1 MQLQDIFLQFV
12 NMSLMAAVI
21 IVAILGIRLLM
32 KRAPK
37 LFSYMLWAIV
47 LFRLLCPVS
56 FSTEFSV
63 FNALDMSASKEGRV
77 EIITDGIIYVEDKVV
92 KLDTVETAYTTSES
106 KESLSEV
113 QSEDAFLPTVMAED
127 DVIADAMDEAV
138 VQKAENAK
146 ESAVNLTTWLAGI
159 WLTGVVAICI
169 YSIVQMLI
177 LRRNLIGA
185 VPYKEN
191 IYYADHISS
200 PFVLGF
206 IRPKIYVPSSIEKS
220 EWDYIIMHEKYH
232 IRRGDH
238 IVRILAFLALC
249 VHWFNPLVWIA
260 FMQSGKDMEMSCDE
274 AVMRQ
279 MKQDIRAEY
288 SESLLRLATGRRYMT
303 AMPLSF
309 GEGDTKG
316 RVKNVMRYKKPTAWV
331 MVGALVLCVIA
342 VVVLG
347 GNPLKEEQETV
358 LQEQQQEEQ
367 IEEVASAEAVYVLAD
382 MDLEPSELVSV
393 TEQDLRQNSITTEPL
408 SSYEAG
414 EKGFAIEIFKL
425 SEMWMMDEAQYYYPS
440 HEDQLRMWELL
451 KGIGWTVDD
460 ETKPWLSM
468 KETGWKIRCNQQT
481 YMVFEGGYI
490 YWEKAEEGGETKRY
504 FGQSIEL
511 YEMIQQELA
520 LKVRYK
526 PIEPTQIQ
534 GIISAGIFDDEDY
547 GFGQKTIDDPE
558 TLALFER
565 WFQDAEY
572 IWGGVD
578 CELTTLHLCFEDEML
593 NLALAT
599 DGSPVFV
606 LNGVFYNFC
615 PMEYRERGDWDMED
629 FKMYFEPIPEQVKG
643 EAKNYIQE
651 QFELY
656 GEGYSDWRIEDLRY
670 QYTYDDFNGMKLHI
684 YRFNYEFLAINP
696 DEVELVGGMEIDE
709 EGWVVPGYPNSH
721 HLIFEEKDGKL
732 KFLVK
737 FGANDC
743 YPGDITYTSDLQN
756 WWDNRN
762 NE

>member
-1 MQLQDIFLQFV
+1 MQLQDIFLQIV

-21 IVAILGIRLLM
+21 IVAILGIRQVI

-37 LFSYMLWAIV
+37 AFSYMLWLVV

-56 FSTEFSV
+56 FSTEFSLFNV
-63 FNALDMSASKEGRV
+63 FDWNTSENGRV
-77 EIITDGIIYVEDKVV
+77 DIVANRFVYVEDTIATKDVQDISNSKVSALQEEMLIQDGYIKTELV
-92 KLDTVETAYTTSES
+92 VEDIAKDEMAQIAVTNQRIDIKTV
-106 KESLSEV
+106 
-113 QSEDAFLPTVMAED
+113 
-127 DVIADAMDEAV
+127 AMV
-138 VQKAENAK
+138 
-146 ESAVNLTTWLAGI
+146 I
-159 WLTGVVAICI
+159 WLSGIAVLAV
-169 YSIVQMLI
+169 YSVVQMLI

-200 PFVLGF
+200 PFVLGV
-206 IRPKIYVPSSIEKS
+206 IIPKIYVPSSVEKS
-220 EWDYIIMHEKYH
+220 EWDYIIMHEKHH

-260 FMQSGKDMEMSCDE
+260 FIESGKDMEMSCDE

-288 SESLLRLATGRRYMT
+288 SESLLRLTTGRRYMT

-316 RVKNVMRYKKPTAWV
+316 RVKNVMRYKKPTLWV
-331 MVGALVLCVIA
+331 MLGAVVLCVVA
-342 VVVLG
+342 VVMLG
-347 GNPLKEEQETV
+347 GNPPKEEQEAETQATDV
-358 LQEQQQEEQ
+358 QELQQEEQ
-367 IEEVASAEAVYVLAD
+367 PEEVASTEAVYILAD
-382 MDLEPSELVSV
+382 MDFVPSELVSAENV
-393 TEQDLRQNSITTEPL
+393 KEYGIVLEPL
-408 SSYEAG
+408 SSGGAG
-414 EKGFAIEIFKL
+414 EKGFAIEVYEL
-425 SEMWMMDEAQYYYPS
+425 SEAWMMDGAHYYYP
-440 HEDQLRMWELL
+440 EQEEQLKMWELL
-451 KGIGWTVDD
+451 SGIGWTVDD
-460 ETKPWLSM
+460 ETPWLSM
-468 KETGWKIRCNQQT
+468 KETGWKIHCNQQT
-481 YMVFEGGYI
+481 FMVFEGGYI
-490 YWEKAEEGGETKRY
+490 YWEKAEQGGETKRY

-511 YEMIQQELA
+511 CDMIQQELA
-520 LKVRYK
+520 LNVRYK
-526 PIEPTQIQ
+526 PIDPTQIE
-534 GIISAGIFDDEDY
+534 GIISLGIMGEEDY
-547 GFGQKTIDDPE
+547 GFGQESISDPE

-565 WFQDAEY
+565 WFQEAEY
-572 IWGGVD
+572 IGGGVD
-578 CELTTLHLCFEDEML
+578 CEVTNLHLCFEDGML

-599 DGSPVFV
+599 DGRPVYAI
-606 LNGVFYNFC
+606 NGVFYNFC

-629 FKMYFEPIPEQVKG
+629 FKMYFEPISEQVKG
-643 EAKNYIQE
+643 EAKNYVQE

-696 DEVELVGGMEIDE
+696 DEIELVGGMEIDE
-709 EGWVVPGYPNSH
+709 EGWVVPGYPNSN

-732 KFLVK
+732 EFVGK

-743 YPGDITYTSDLQN
+743 YPGDEIYTSDLQN

-762 NE
+762 NQ

>member
-21 IVAILGIRLLM
+21 IVAILGIRMLM

-106 KESLSEV
+106 KESLSAV

-127 DVIADAMDEAV
+127 DVIADAMNEAV
-138 VQKAENAK
+138 VQKAKNTK
-146 ESAVNLTTWLAGI
+146 ESEVNLTIWLAGI
-159 WLTGVVAICI
+159 WLAGVVVICI

-200 PFVLGF
+200 PFVLGV

-260 FMQSGKDMEMSCDE
+260 FIQSGKDMEMSCDE

-367 IEEVASAEAVYVLAD
+367 IEEVASADAVYVLAD
-382 MDLEPSELVSV
+382 MDLEPSELISV
-393 TEQDLRQNSITTEPL
+393 TEQNLRENSITTEPL

-490 YWEKAEEGGETKRY
+490 YWEKVDYGVETVRY

-511 YEMIQQELA
+511 CEMIEQELA
-520 LKVRYK
+520 LRVRYK
-526 PIEPTQIQ
+526 PIDPTQIK
-534 GIISAGIFDDEDY
+534 GITHLSISDFENH
-547 GFGQKTIDDPE
+547 GFGEKSISDPE

-578 CELTTLHLCFEDEML
+578 CELTTLHLCFEDGML

-599 DGSPVFV
+599 DGSPVFAI
-606 LNGVFYNFC
+606 NGVFYNFC

-643 EAKNYIQE
+643 EAKNYVQE
-651 QFELY
+651 WFNPD
-656 GEGYSDWRIEDLRY
+656 GEVYSDWRIEDMRY
-670 QYTYDDFNGMKLHI
+670 AYTYDDFEGKKLHI
-684 YRFNYEFLAINP
+684 YRFNFECLAKNP
-696 DEVELVGGMEIDE
+696 DEILLAGGMSIDE
-709 EGWVVPGYPNSH
+709 EGWVVPEYPNSNYLVFEVQGDKLIYLTH
-721 HLIFEEKDGKL
+721 IFE
-732 KFLVK
+732 
-737 FGANDC
+737 NDC
-743 YPGDITYTSDLQN
+743 FPGDELFTSDLKQRLN
-756 WWDNRN
+756 M
-762 NE
+762 E

>member
-1 MQLQDIFLQFV
+1 MQLQDIFLQIV

-21 IVAILGIRLLM
+21 IVAILGIRQMM

-37 LFSYMLWAIV
+37 VFSYMLWLVV

-56 FSTEFSV
+56 FSTELSLFNV
-63 FNALDMSASKEGRV
+63 FDWNTSEDGRV
-77 EIITDGIIYVEDKVV
+77 DIVADRFVYVEDTIATKDVQDISNSKVAAMQEEMLIQDGYIKTELEV
-92 KLDTVETAYTTSES
+92 EDIAKDEVAQTVVT
-106 KESLSEV
+106 K
-113 QSEDAFLPTVMAED
+113 QRIDIKTV
-127 DVIADAMDEAV
+127 AMV
-138 VQKAENAK
+138 
-146 ESAVNLTTWLAGI
+146 I
-159 WLTGVVAICI
+159 WLSGIGVVAI
-169 YSIVQMLI
+169 YSAVQMLI

-200 PFVLGF
+200 PFVLGI
-206 IRPKIYVPSSIEKS
+206 IRPKIYVPSSVEKS
-220 EWDYIIMHEKYH
+220 EWDYIIMHERHH

-238 IVRILAFLALC
+238 IVRILAFGALC

-260 FMQSGKDMEMSCDE
+260 FLQSGKDMEMSCDE

-316 RVKNVMRYKKPTAWV
+316 RVKNVMRYKKPTLWV
-331 MVGALVLCVIA
+331 MVGAVVLCVVA
-342 VVVLG
+342 VVILA
-347 GNPLKEEQETV
+347 GNPPKEKQETV
-358 LQEQQQEEQ
+358 SQEVESQEQRQEEQ
-367 IEEVASAEAVYVLAD
+367 IEEVASADTVYVLAD
-382 MDLEPSELVSV
+382 MDFEPSELVSAENV
-393 TEQDLRQNSITTEPL
+393 EKHGIVLEPL
-408 SSYEAG
+408 TSSGAG
-414 EKGFAIEIFKL
+414 ENGFAIEIFKL
-425 SEMWMMDEAQYYYPS
+425 TELWMMGEEYYYYPS
-440 HEDQLRMWELL
+440 HEDQLKMWELL
-451 KGIGWTVDD
+451 RGIGWTVDD
-460 ETKPWLSM
+460 DTKPWLSM

-481 YMVFEGGYI
+481 FMVFEGGYI
-490 YWEKAEEGGETKRY
+490 YWEKAEQGTEIKRY

-511 YEMIQQELA
+511 CDMIQQELS
-520 LKVRYK
+520 LRMKYE
-526 PIEPTQIQ
+526 PIDPREIV
-534 GIISAGIFDDEDY
+534 GIKSLAIENDVEY
-547 GFGQKTIDDPE
+547 GFAKWSLADPE
-558 TLALFER
+558 TMALFEK

-578 CELTTLHLCFEDEML
+578 CEMTNLKLCFEHGMM
-593 NLALAT
+593 NLAIAT
-599 DGSPVFV
+599 EGSPIFAI
-606 LNGVFYNFC
+606 NGVFYNFC

-643 EAKNYIQE
+643 EAKNYVQE

-670 QYTYDDFNGMKLHI
+670 QYTYDDFNGMKLQI
-684 YRFNYEFLAINP
+684 YRFNYEFLANKP
-696 DEVELVGGMEIDE
+696 DEVELVGGMEMDE

-732 KFLVK
+732 EFVGK

-743 YPGDITYTSDLQN
+743 YPGDEIYTSDLQN

-762 NE
+762 NQ